1 MPHAF
6 RLGLTG
12 GIGSGKSTVGQL
24 LINLGAALVDADA
37 IAHSVTAPQGLA
49 IPAILATFGPEFL
62 NASGALDRAKMRAL
76 AYADPSARQRLESIL
91 HPLIGQEIQIKAAL
105 AVQAGAPCVVFD
117 IPLLVESATWRARLD
132 HVLVVDCTPEVQ
144 VSRVMARSQLSAL
157 EIEKII
163 ASQATRI
170 RRLAAA
176 DSVVFNVGLTLG
188 QLASQVR
195 EIALRFGLSLQTS
208 LAYQKHPRDPIRIP
222 L

>member
-12 GIGSGKSTVGQL
+12 GIGSGKSTVAQL
-24 LINLGAALVDADA
+24 LIKLGAALVDADA
-37 IAHSVTAPQGLA
+37 IAHSVTAPQGVA
-49 IPAILATFGPEFL
+49 IPAILGTFGPEYL
-62 NASGALDRAKMRAL
+62 SESGALNRAKMRAL
-76 AYADPSARQRLESIL
+76 AYTDPSARQRLESIL
-91 HPLIGQEIQIKAAL
+91 HPLIGQEIQNKAAL
-105 AVQAGAPCVVFD
+105 AVQAGATCIVFD

-132 HVLVVDCTPEVQ
+132 HVLVVDCAPEVQ

-163 ASQATRI
+163 ASQATRC

-176 DSVVFNVGLTLG
+176 DSVVFNVGLTLE
-188 QLASQVR
+188 QLARQVR
-195 EIALRFGLSLQTS
+195 EIAPRFGLSLGRS

>member
-1 MPHAF
+1 MPQAF

-12 GIGSGKSTVGQL
+12 GIGSGKSTVAQL

-37 IAHSVTAPQGLA
+37 IAHSVTAPQGVA
-49 IPAILATFGPEFL
+49 IPGILATFGPEFL

-91 HPLIGQEIQIKAAL
+91 HPLIGQEIQNKAAL
-105 AVQAGAPCVVFD
+105 AVQAGATCIVFD

-132 HVLVVDCTPEVQ
+132 HVLVVDCAPEVQ

-163 ASQATRI
+163 ASQATRS

-176 DSVVFNVGLTLG
+176 DSVVFNVGLTFE
-188 QLASQVR
+188 QLAEEVR
-195 EIALRFGLSLQTS
+195 EIAPRFGLSLGRS

>member
-12 GIGSGKSTVGQL
+12 GIGSGKSTVAQL

-37 IAHSVTAPQGLA
+37 IAHSVTAPQGVA
-49 IPAILATFGPEFL
+49 IPGILATFGPEFL

-91 HPLIGQEIQIKAAL
+91 HPLIGQEIQNKAAL
-105 AVQAGAPCVVFD
+105 AVQAGATCIVFD

-132 HVLVVDCTPEVQ
+132 HVLVVDCAPEVQ

-163 ASQATRI
+163 ASQATRS

-176 DSVVFNVGLTLG
+176 DSVVFNVGLTFE
-188 QLASQVR
+188 QLAEEVR
-195 EIALRFGLSLQTS
+195 EIAPRFGLSLGRS

>member
-1 MPHAF
+1 
-6 RLGLTG
+6 
-12 GIGSGKSTVGQL
+12 L

-163 ASQATRI
+163 ASQATRS

-195 EIALRFGLSLQTS
+195 EIAPRFGLSLQTS

>member
-195 EIALRFGLSLQTS
+195 EIAPRFGLSLQTS

>member
-12 GIGSGKSTVGQL
+12 GIGSGKSTVAQL

-37 IAHSVTAPQGLA
+37 IAHSVTAPQGVA
-49 IPAILATFGPEFL
+49 IPGILATFGPEFL
-62 NASGALDRAKMRAL
+62 NASCALDRAKMRAL

-91 HPLIGQEIQIKAAL
+91 HPLIGQEIQNKAAL
-105 AVQAGAPCVVFD
+105 AVQAGATCIVFD

-132 HVLVVDCTPEVQ
+132 HVLVVDCAPEVQ

-163 ASQATRI
+163 ASQATRS

-188 QLASQVR
+188 QLARQVR
-195 EIALRFGLSLQTS
+195 EIAPRFGLSLGRS